1 VQLFRDIVHTLAEAH
16 TARHKATATGIPL
29 IDGHFRVR
37 HDKIDTN
44 GKRTLRHTGR
54 LHHIGLGR
62 RYAGTAVLALT
73 HDGISAC
80 SAPGDDYSEAC
91 PSTPLGITAAGPN
104 VHDVAGHL

>member
-44 GKRTLRHTGR
+44 GKRTLGHTGR
-54 LHHIGLGR
+54 HHIGLGR

-73 HDGISAC
+73 HAAFPRAQHQGTTT
-80 SAPGDDYSEAC
+80 PG
-91 PSTPLGITAAGPN
+91 
-104 VHDVAGHL
+104 HDVAGHL